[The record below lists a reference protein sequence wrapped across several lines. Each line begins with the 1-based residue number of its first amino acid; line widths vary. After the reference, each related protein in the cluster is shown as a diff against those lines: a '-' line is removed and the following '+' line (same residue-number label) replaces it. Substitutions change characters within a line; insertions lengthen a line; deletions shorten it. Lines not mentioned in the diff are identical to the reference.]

1 MKKQRAIITTIIAAA
16 LSVSLAGCSGAA
28 GSSKAEAMD
37 FQAKLELKA
46 PDPAVGSS
54 PKILFVGNSH
64 VFYNNLSMM
73 FLNIVN
79 SQGYK
84 SSVKELSSGYYSL
97 KQYADTDDQGG
108 ALLDKTLSRENWD
121 FVILQ
126 ENTSMAL
133 ANAAE
138 KEMFP
143 PSRILDEKIK
153 AAGGQSVFLMTWAP
167 KNGM

>member
-84 SSVKELSSGYYSL
+84 SSVKELSS
-97 KQYADTDDQGG
+97 
-108 ALLDKTLSRENWD
+108 
-121 FVILQ
+121 
-126 ENTSMAL
+126 
-133 ANAAE
+133 
-138 KEMFP
+138 
-143 PSRILDEKIK
+143 
-153 AAGGQSVFLMTWAP
+153 
-167 KNGM
+167 